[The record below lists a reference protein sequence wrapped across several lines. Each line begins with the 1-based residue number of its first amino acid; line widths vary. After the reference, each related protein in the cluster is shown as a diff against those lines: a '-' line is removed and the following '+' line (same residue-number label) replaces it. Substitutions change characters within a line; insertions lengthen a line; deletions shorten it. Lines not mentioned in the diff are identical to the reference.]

1 MSLIGNTQN
10 KNIQDSKNISSYD
23 RDLKIL
29 EEKLVH
35 TAKVWDSLD
44 YILRQ
49 RPSDTIY
56 RNVVRQQFK
65 ENKQK
70 QLDVYRSFIY
80 ENPNS
85 LVSAETLNNLKFLYG
100 KEGTQ
105 ELFQPMS
112 ETIKS
117 SQLGQNISNF
127 IDLYQTPEINEE
139 YIDFELQNQYG
150 EKVKLSEHLGEE
162 YTLIEFWASWCV
174 PCRRSNPELIEIYE
188 AFKDKGLNIIG
199 VSVDEDKASWIQAI
213 KEDGLAWINVSDLK
227 GKENTAALK
236 YGITA
241 VPTNFLIN
249 NKGIIIAKDVDIIR
263 LKSLIN

>member
-10 KNIQDSKNISSYD
+10 KSIQDSKNISSYD

-29 EEKLVH
+29 EEKLVF
-35 TAKVWDSLD
+35 TNMVWDSLD

-56 RNVVRQQFK
+56 RNVVRQHFK

-80 ENPNS
+80 ENPQS
-85 LVSAETLNNLKFLYG
+85 FVSAETLNNLKFLYG
-100 KEGTQ
+100 KEVTQ

-127 IDLYQTPEINEE
+127 IDLSQTPEINDK
-139 YIDFELQNQYG
+139 YVDFELQNQYG
-150 EKVKLSEHLGEE
+150 EKVKLSEHLGE

-174 PCRRSNPELIEIYE
+174 PCRRSNPELVEIHE
-188 AFKDKGLNIIG
+188 IFKNRGLNIIG
-199 VSVDEDKASWIQAI
+199 VSVDDDKESWIQAI
-213 KEDGLAWINVSDLK
+213 EEDGLGWINVSDLK

-236 YGITA
+236 YGITG

-249 NKGIIIAKDVDIIR
+249 NQGIIIAKDVDIIR